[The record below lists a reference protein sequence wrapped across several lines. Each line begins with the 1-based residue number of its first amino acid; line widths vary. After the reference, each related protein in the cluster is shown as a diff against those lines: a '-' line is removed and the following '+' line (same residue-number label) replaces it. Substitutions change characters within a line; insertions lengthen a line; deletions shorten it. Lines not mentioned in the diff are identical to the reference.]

1 MAIPNIYQIISCS
14 SDLVQSGRNVDLW
27 GRVIAVFP
35 FCIYVKSTTGKIV
48 CIVDKALDNGPGRVR
63 MDFLTPHR
71 LRVEDG
77 DRVTSRGK
85 DVYLGDSAIA
95 RNNQATIW
103 SPPSIN
109 SLGVRDGILGT
120 MRWLLKQLEKDI
132 PTGGLSS
139 VLISTEDIATGSA
152 PNQHG
157 CDTVVS
163 LGIPAI
169 RDLALGW
176 SAADR
181 YTISKGVAQLIGLG
195 PGLTP
200 SGDDLLSGVLVALK
214 QIQKID
220 PKFVGNLATEMLAS
234 EVARYAPGGTNVISG
249 AMLFHAIKG
258 NSICSVHCLLMDL
271 FNSTSSIRTT
281 KFAKDVVAIGHT
293 SGWDTLAGLFLG
305 LHLWL
310 HKVGIATTSV
320 LPSKLFKD
328 ASSWSRR
335 VVESQ

>member
-1 MAIPNIYQIISCS
+1 MISLNIYEIISCS
-14 SDLVQSGRNVDLW
+14 SDIVQSGQNVDLR
-27 GRVIAVFP
+27 GRVIAIFP

-48 CIVDKALDNGPGRVR
+48 CIVDKALDNGPYRIR
-63 MDFLTPHR
+63 LDFLAPHR

-77 DRVTSRGK
+77 DWVTTRGK

-95 RNNQATIW
+95 RNNRATIW

-109 SLGVRDGILGT
+109 SLGTRAGILGA
-120 MRWLLKQLEKDI
+120 MRWLFEQLEKDI
-132 PTGGLSS
+132 PTDGLSS
-139 VLISTEDIATGSA
+139 VLILTEDLAAGSA
-152 PNQHG
+152 PNRHG

-169 RDLALGW
+169 KDLALGW

-181 YTISKGVAQLIGLG
+181 YTISRGVAQLVGLG

-214 QIQKID
+214 QVQKID

-234 EVARYAPGGTNVISG
+234 EVARYAPSGTNEISG

-258 NSICSVHCLLMDL
+258 NSICSVHCLLTDL
-271 FNSTSSIRTT
+271 FNSRSNIRTI
-281 KFAKDVVAIGHT
+281 KFARDVVAIGHT

-305 LHLWL
+305 LHLWA
-310 HKVGIATTSV
+310 HKVGIATTGV
-320 LPSKLFKD
+320 LPSKLYKD
-328 ASSWSRR
+328 ASS
-335 VVESQ
+335 